1 MLHVIN
7 GVWLHWES
15 IHVSAPDAAGT
26 SGMLSALWGGYSLLC
41 VLMGFLRVGSG
52 GRAAKRERWQV
63 DWTMIAVGSLVAMGI
78 VLQLIR

>member
-1 MLHVIN
+1 MPVTAA
-7 GVWLHWES
+7 VWLHWQS
-15 IHVSAPDAAGT
+15 VHVSAPEAAGAN
-26 SGMLSALWGGYSLLC
+26 SALSAFWGGYSLVC
-41 VLMGFLRVGSG
+41 VLMGVLRVGSG